1 MNRKNIILIAVLGAA
16 ALLIPLFSGPY
27 QMSVLRT
34 VLTYAALAVSWDM
47 LIRSGQLSFGIAGF
61 FGLGT
66 YISAIFSIY
75 LNMPGIPSIII
86 GGVLT
91 CIIAMAIGTIILR
104 LRGMYFAITTM
115 ALGEIFRIIIRNG
128 GDFTGGPE
136 GLIMSKLVF
145 NGGTTATYY
154 LALAVALIA
163 IGASVYFQKS
173 RFHLALTT
181 IRNNERVAMTSG
193 INIYKTLIIVFG
205 ITAGIQ
211 ALAGAGYAQMYG
223 FVTPESSFSSDYTLL
238 PLAMSLLGGMY
249 GTWGPVVGA
258 FLLGI
263 LSEYLKLYIP
273 YGHLIIYGIIIVFV
287 IIVMPQGI
295 LGLLKKKFRKEAA

>member
-1 MNRKNIILIAVLGAA
+1 MKKKYIFWVIIALAAVT
-16 ALLIPLFSGPY
+16 IPLFSGPY

-66 YISAIFSIY
+66 YISAMCSIY
-75 LNMPGIPSIII
+75 LNMPGIPAIII
-86 GGVLT
+86 GGIIT
-91 CIIAMAIGTIILR
+91 CLIAMALGTIILR
-104 LRGMYFAITTM
+104 LRGMYFAITTL

-128 GDFTGGPE
+128 GEFTGGPE
-136 GLIMSKLVF
+136 GLIMKKLVF
-145 NGGTTATYY
+145 DGGTIPTYY
-154 LALAVALIA
+154 LALGILLVAV
-163 IGASVYFQKS
+163 GASIYFQKS

-211 ALAGAGYAQMYG
+211 ALAGASFAQMYG
-223 FVTPESSFSSDYTLL
+223 FVTPESSFSGDYTLL

-287 IIVMPQGI
+287 ILVMPQGI
-295 LGLLKKKFRKEAA
+295 LGLLKKKFRKEAV